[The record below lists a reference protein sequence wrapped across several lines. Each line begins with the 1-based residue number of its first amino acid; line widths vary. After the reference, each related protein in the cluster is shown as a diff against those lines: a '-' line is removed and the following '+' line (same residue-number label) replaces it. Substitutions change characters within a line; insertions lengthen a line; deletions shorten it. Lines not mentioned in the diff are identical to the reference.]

1 MKKLLLSSMVLAVFA
16 VSCLLFQMVSC
27 KKAQAQTAATYPV
40 QGLWVGTY
48 TFDGQPG
55 LGEQYF
61 SFVIKPDGTMINDT
75 KFSNQQHLSVGTWS
89 LNGNILSC
97 TFTNIYGIAQTIG
110 TPQTSTA
117 TWDNKGKLTSGIWRN
132 TGSTGGSGTFT
143 LARVN

>member
-1 MKKLLLSSMVLAVFA
+1 MKKLLLSSMVLGVFA
-16 VSCLLFQMVSC
+16 VSCLVFQMVSC
-27 KKAQAQTAATYPV
+27 KKAQAQAAATYPV

-48 TFDGQPG
+48 TADGQPG

-61 SFVIKPDGTMINDT
+61 SFIIKPDGTLINDT
-75 KFSNQQHLSVGTWS
+75 KFLNQQHLSLGNWS

-97 TFTNIYGIAQTIG
+97 TFTNVYGIAQNVG

-132 TGSTGGSGTFT
+132 TGSTAGSGTFT